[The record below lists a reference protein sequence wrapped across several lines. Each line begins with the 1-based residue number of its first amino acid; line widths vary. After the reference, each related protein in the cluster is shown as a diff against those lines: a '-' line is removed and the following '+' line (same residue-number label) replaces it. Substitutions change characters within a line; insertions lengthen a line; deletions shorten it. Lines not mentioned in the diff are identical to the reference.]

1 MPTHFA
7 YYIARFICF
16 AVLKIYCRVRV
27 YGRENIP
34 KQGSFIIS
42 SNHESHLDPPAVS
55 ISVPQI
61 VHFMARDDLF
71 DVRFLGSLLKKIAVY
86 PVKRRQQ
93 DLKAVKDSLRK
104 LKEGKVIGIFP
115 EGGRVEEP
123 GLGEPAL
130 GIGMLAAHS
139 GVPVL
144 PVFIKGT
151 GEALPKHAKSI
162 KFWPVKVYIG
172 KPLKFEK
179 YKEASKKKEA
189 YKEFS
194 SRVMESIS
202 YLKEL
207 HAAEN

>member
-1 MPTHFA
+1 MPSHIT

-16 AVLKIYCRVRV
+16 AVLRIYCRVCV
-27 YGRENIP
+27 EGRENIP
-34 KQGSFIIS
+34 KQGSFIIA
-42 SNHESHLDPPAVS
+42 SNHESHLDPPTVS

-71 DVRFLGSLLKKIAVY
+71 EVRFLKSLLKKIAVY
-86 PVKRRQQ
+86 PIKRGQQ

-104 LKEGKVIGIFP
+104 LKEGKVIALFP
-115 EGGRVEEP
+115 EGSRTEGP

-139 GVPVL
+139 GAPVL
-144 PVFIKGT
+144 PIFLKGT
-151 GEALPKHAKSI
+151 GKALPKRAKSI

-179 YKEASKKKEA
+179 CKEASKRKEA

-194 SRVMESIS
+194 NRVMKSIS